1 MKNLTKNSNVIYR
14 HLRELGVV
22 NELDRCVECSK
33 TDDRKLLLLRQDPD
47 IFYIQANNTFALPRR
62 FVYSVISR
70 EVPYKSTSLISPDSM
85 VYNYFP
91 EAYTKILKKV
101 IEQGNGDINI
111 LDILSDECDSLF
123 SIIVDGLAINLKIAL
138 NNSFFKIASFPDNYV
153 TFSFTDDIF
162 RFMIHYP
169 INHEKDPI
177 VTRFK
182 VHGEQRDCF
191 GCKYDEIR
199 LKEITHHICLVLN
212 NQFKKNEILRS

>member
-22 NELDRCVECSK
+22 KGLGKYVECSK
-33 TDDRKLLLLRQDPD
+33 TDSEKLSLLQQDPD
-47 IFYIQANNTFALPRR
+47 LFYIQANNTFALPMR

-70 EVPYKSTSLISPDSM
+70 EVPYKSTSLISLDSM

-101 IEQGNGDINI
+101 IEQENGNINI
-111 LDILSDECDSLF
+111 LDILFDECGNLF
-123 SIIVDGLAINLKIAL
+123 SMIVCSLAINSKIAL
-138 NNSFFKIASFPDNYV
+138 NNSFFKIANFPDDYV

-169 INHEKDPI
+169 INREKDPI

-182 VHGEQRDCF
+182 VHGEQRDYF
-191 GCKYDEIR
+191 DCKYDESE
-199 LKEITHHICLVLN
+199 LKEIVHHICSELN
-212 NQFKKNEILRS
+212 NQFKENEILRS

>member
-1 MKNLTKNSNVIYR
+1 M
-14 HLRELGVV
+14 
-22 NELDRCVECSK
+22 
-33 TDDRKLLLLRQDPD
+33 
-47 IFYIQANNTFALPRR
+47 PRR

-123 SIIVDGLAINLKIAL
+123 SIIVDGLAINSKIAL
-138 NNSFFKIASFPDNYV
+138 NNSFFRIAGFPDNYV

-169 INHEKDPI
+169 INREKDPI

>member
-14 HLRELGVV
+14 HLRDISIVDK
-22 NELDRCVECSK
+22 LDKCVECPK
-33 TDDRKLLLLRQDPD
+33 FDKRKLLLLRQDPD
-47 IFYIQANNTFALPRR
+47 IFYIQANNTFALPMR
-62 FVYSVISR
+62 FAYSVISR
-70 EVPYKSTSLISPDSM
+70 EVSYKSTSLISLDSM

-123 SIIVDGLAINLKIAL
+123 SMIVDGLAINSKIAL
-138 NNSFFKIASFPDNYV
+138 NNSFFKVTSFPDNYV

-169 INHEKDPI
+169 INREKDPI

-182 VHGEQRDCF
+182 VHGEQRDYF